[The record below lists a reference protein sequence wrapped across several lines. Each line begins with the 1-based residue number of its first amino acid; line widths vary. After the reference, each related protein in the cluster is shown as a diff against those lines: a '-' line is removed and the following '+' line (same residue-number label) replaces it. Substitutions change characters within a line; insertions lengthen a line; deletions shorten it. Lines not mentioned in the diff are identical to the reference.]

1 MIGNVKDLKNIEFT
15 GPLVHE
21 ASMKV
26 LVSENEGWN
35 DHVMRVVEL
44 KKDGFSPK
52 HQHPWPHINYFLEG
66 EGVLEIAGVVTPVTV
81 GNYAFVPGNTLHRF
95 RNTGH
100 KTFKFI
106 CIVPEEGHKY

>member
-1 MIGNVKDLKNIEFT
+1 MIGNVKDLKHIDFT

-35 DHVMRVVEL
+35 GYVMRVVEL

-66 EGVLEIAGVVTPVTV
+66 EGVLEIDGEVTPVTV
-81 GNYAFVPGNTLHRF
+81 GSYAFVPENTLHQF
-95 RNTGH
+95 RNTSDQ
-100 KTFKFI
+100 TFKFI
-106 CIVPEEGHKY
+106 CIVPKEGHKY